1 MFKWAAGQELLPAIV
16 FQQLKMVEALR
27 RGRSAAVEKEPVR
40 PVASDLVDAIRP
52 FVSRQVWA
60 LIELQRLTGARGGEL
75 FPLRPI
81 DLQTDEKTGVW
92 SYTPADHKTQHLGKG
107 RVIYFSGR
115 ELKRSSGR
123 SWRAG
128 RLTRRCSARPKPKRS
143 GSRHGTRPERRRCL
157 AATGRART
165 APSRRERSP
174 ATASPRAVTSRPSP
188 TAATARSHRHRK
200 RIILLPRAIVGQ
212 LHDE

>member
-81 DLQTDEKTGVW
+81 DLQMDEKTGVW
-92 SYTPADHKTQHLGKG
+92 SYTPADHKTQHLSKG
-107 RVIYFSGR
+107 RA
-115 ELKRSSGR
+115 LKRSSGR

-128 RLTRRCSARPKPKRS
+128 RSTRRCSARPKPKRIA
-143 GSRHGTRPERRRCL
+143 SRHGTRPARRRCL

-165 APSRRERSP
+165 APSRRARSP

-188 TAATARSHRHRK
+188 TAATARSYRHRK
-200 RIILLPRAIVGQ
+200 RIILLSRAIVRQ